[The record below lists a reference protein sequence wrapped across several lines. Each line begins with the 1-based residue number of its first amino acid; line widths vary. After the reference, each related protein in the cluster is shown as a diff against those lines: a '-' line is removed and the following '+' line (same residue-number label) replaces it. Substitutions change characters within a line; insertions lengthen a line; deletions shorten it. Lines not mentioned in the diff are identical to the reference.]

1 MSSFTPRALRD
12 AAVRPDEPPAVVEA
26 FLAALAA
33 ADFQRAADLLA
44 EDVTYINVGMPT
56 VRGRRRTI
64 AVLRPLGRPGLS
76 FEVYL
81 HGIAANGATVLTD
94 RTDVLVFGPLRMQF
108 WVAGRFDVHD
118 GKITYWRDSF
128 DYLDLLRAFVRG
140 LLGAAIPRL
149 RPPAPESPAT
159 QPGRH

>member
-1 MSSFTPRALRD
+1 
-12 AAVRPDEPPAVVEA
+12 
-26 FLAALAA
+26 
-33 ADFQRAADLLA
+33 
-44 EDVTYINVGMPT
+44 

-94 RTDVLVFGPLRMQF
+94 RTDVLVLGPLRMQF